1 MTMDPNATVFV
12 PSTLKTLDAN
22 ATVFVPAHRKTLNS
36 NARVFVPSSK
46 RIDIK
51 WCSGNLGSRAHTIAN
66 RRLLIPDIFQGRI
79 QNMYSCERTLPNC
92 LNRFFGST
100 ISDFDILCHQEVFMK
115 KNTQSGI
122 EDDMFDTF
130 GLFNVASKQ
139 TGHIWSCHYKNLQT
153 HQLFH
158 GTTVAWNKNKFRK
171 AGFVRGTGHLE
182 NRSTSWIILESLVN
196 QTIQIVVS
204 SMHFYIDETKNK
216 EMWNDLQTDIKRLK
230 NAGHQW
236 IFVAG
241 DFNKNYT
248 ETLSRDTSVNLV
260 GDGSFTNY
268 NVTFYDSTHHP
279 SEMLENTYALSPTE
293 TKSTVDF
300 QFVVGDNAS
309 VLSSVLHQWKQP
321 NGLLEFKKENEMFC
335 DYDHFPIT
343 STIRLSF

>member
-248 ETLSRDTSVNLV
+248 EILSKDTSVNLV

-268 NVTFYDSTHHP
+268 NVTFRDSTHHP
-279 SEMLENTYALSPTE
+279 SEMLENTYVLSPTE

-321 NGLLEFKKENEMFC
+321 DGLLEFKEENEMFC